1 MKNGGR
7 YVNPYTDFGFKKL
20 FGSEP
25 NKDLLIA
32 FLNQLLPPHHQ
43 IKDLTYTTTEK
54 LGLTVLNRGA
64 VFDLYC
70 VSRNGERF
78 VVEMQQA
85 KQNFFKD
92 RTVYYASFPIQ
103 EQAVRGEEWNFKL
116 SAVYLVGIL
125 DFVFAEDKDDNE
137 VLHTV
142 QLKDQRNRVFY
153 DKLTFIYLEMPKFT
167 KTEAELKTAFDK
179 WLYVLKHLPK
189 LQERPV
195 KLQERIF
202 TKLFKIAEV
211 ENFTREE
218 RMWYEKSLMVYWD
231 LKNVMDT
238 AVSDAKTK
246 GEAEGKAEG
255 KAEGRKEAMQS
266 VAHLLLAEG
275 KTPAYI
281 AKLTGLNKKEIAALR
296 Q

>member
-1 MKNGGR
+1 MNNGGR

-32 FLNQLLPPHHQ
+32 FLNQLLPSHHQ

-54 LGLTVLNRGA
+54 LGLTVLDRSA

-70 VSRNGERF
+70 ISRSGERF
-78 VVEMQQA
+78 IVEMQQA
-85 KQNFFKD
+85 KQNYFKD
-92 RTVYYASFPIQ
+92 RTVYYSSFPIQ
-103 EQAVRGEEWNFKL
+103 EQAVRGEEWNFNL

-125 DFVFAEDKDDNE
+125 DFVFAEDKDDRE

-153 DKLTFIYLEMPKFT
+153 DKLTFLYLEMPKFT
-167 KTEAELKTAFDK
+167 KTEAELKTPFDK
-179 WLYVLKHLPK
+179 WLYVIKHLSK
-189 LQERPV
+189 LQERPA
-195 KLQERIF
+195 KLQERVF

-211 ENFTREE
+211 EKLTREE
-218 RMWYEKSLMVYWD
+218 RMQYEKSLMAYWD
-231 LKNVMDT
+231 YKNTIDT
-238 AVSDAKTK
+238 AIS
-246 GEAEGKAEG
+246 EAEAKGQARGKAEG
-255 KAEGRKEAMQS
+255 HNEAMAS
-266 VAHLLLAEG
+266 VARQLLAEG

-281 AKLTGLNKKEIAALR
+281 AKLTGLTQKEIATLR